1 MTEFEKIKREIEEE
15 CDEDYMN
22 DLKIDVAWVLGIEED
37 SDEWYELM
45 DI

>member
-1 MTEFEKIKREIEEE
+1 MTEFEKIKKEIEEE
-15 CDEDYMN
+15 YDEDYMN
-22 DLKIDVAWVLGIEED
+22 DLKSECAWVLGIEED